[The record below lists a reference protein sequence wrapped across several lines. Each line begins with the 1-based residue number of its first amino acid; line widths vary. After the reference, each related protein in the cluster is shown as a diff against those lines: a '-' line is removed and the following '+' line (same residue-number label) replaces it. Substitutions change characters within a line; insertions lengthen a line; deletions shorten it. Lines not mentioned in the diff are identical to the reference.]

1 MLAAVAV
8 VFGVLV
14 AEDLGAGDALWS
26 RLPGD
31 GVRGLVVS
39 VDDTG
44 LSDSPSEGGWIAVVP
59 GDRVDRLLARAGL
72 DGEDVAARLAHEG
85 FALDDAAV
93 SDLRATLVPVGYR
106 GRFSLQATGAQVL
119 CRVHGYAGAR
129 YVRGCQELTLPSDG
143 RIRASVGEAGFRVAV
158 R

>member
-1 MLAAVAV
+1 MAEEV
-8 VFGVLV
+8 GV
-14 AEDLGAGDALWS
+14 GDELWI

-59 GDRVDRLLARAGL
+59 GDRLDRLLTRAGL
-72 DGEDVAARLAHEG
+72 GGEDAASRLAHEG
-85 FALDDAAV
+85 FAVDDAAV
-93 SDLRATLVPVGYR
+93 ADLGATLVPVGYR
-106 GRFSLQATGAQVL
+106 GRFTLQATGAQVL
-119 CRVHGYAGAR
+119 CRVHAYAGAR
-129 YVRGCQELTLPSDG
+129 YVRGCQGLTLPPDG
-143 RIRASVGEAGFRVAV
+143 RIRASVGEAGFRVGV